1 MAVLRSMIITGSR
14 MRFITNLVSRTR
26 SLWDTSF
33 FVRIT
38 LSWMG
43 SVPGGLRKG
52 MMVVAD

>member
-1 MAVLRSMIITGSR
+1 VAVLRSMIITGSR